1 MKVAR
6 GDKSPAALG
15 NTIYPVAMSTLKN
28 TNCLVTG
35 GTRGI
40 GYAIARMLVAEGA
53 QVLICGRSETDIARA
68 VEKLRRETGTTKIKG
83 QAADVSDYA
92 QVVKLFEFVRE
103 DFGTL
108 DVLVNNAGV
117 GVFASVGDLPV
128 EQWKLA
134 IETNL
139 NGAFYCVRQ
148 AVPFFETK
156 GRGHIVQIGSMAG
169 AHAFAGGAAYNA
181 SKFGMSGFTEAI
193 LQDLRAKNVR
203 VTHVM
208 PGSVATEFGGSDARE
223 GADWKIQPED
233 IAEVVNLALRMP
245 ERTVISRIEMRPS
258 QPKR

>member
-1 MKVAR
+1 
-6 GDKSPAALG
+6 
-15 NTIYPVAMSTLKN
+15 MSTLENK
-28 TNCLVTG
+28 NCLVTG

-40 GYAIARMLVAEGA
+40 GYAIARMLAEEGA
-53 QVLICGRSETDIARA
+53 QVLICGRSETNVFRA
-68 VEKLRRETGTTKIKG
+68 VEKLQRETSTTKVKG
-83 QAADVSDYA
+83 KMADVSDYA
-92 QVVKLFEFVRE
+92 QVVELFEFVRE

-117 GVFASVGDLPV
+117 GVFGSVGELPI

-139 NGAFYCVRQ
+139 SGAFYSVRQ

-156 GRGHIVQIGSMAG
+156 GRGHIVHIGSMAG

-181 SKFGMSGFTEAI
+181 SKFGMAGFTEAI
-193 LQDLRAKNVR
+193 LQDLRAKNIR

-223 GADWKIQPED
+223 GAEWKIQPED
-233 IAEVVNLALRMP
+233 VAEVVRLALRTP
-245 ERTVISRIEMRPS
+245 ERTVISRIEMRPA